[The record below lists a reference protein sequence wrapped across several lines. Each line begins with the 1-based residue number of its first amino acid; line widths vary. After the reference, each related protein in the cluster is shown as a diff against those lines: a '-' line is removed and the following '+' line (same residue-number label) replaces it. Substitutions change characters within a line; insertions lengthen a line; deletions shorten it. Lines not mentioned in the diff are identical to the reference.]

1 MGKLII
7 IEGLPGVGKT
17 TLVNAIRNKNIK
29 NLTIIDEIINKKI
42 TDEEIYTEDEFINND
57 IQKIKSIKDGIVI
70 MDRGLISSFSYSQT
84 KSIIDTSFDLSKANK
99 LFAEYKDVLKEAK
112 VIYLTNHLEDVK
124 ITGQDLNSPY
134 GSKEN
139 QELLENI
146 SLYNLKKYCN
156 NYKVKDYYKKNM
168 EELIDEIIN

>member
-1 MGKLII
+1 
-7 IEGLPGVGKT
+7 
-17 TLVNAIRNKNIK
+17 
-29 NLTIIDEIINKKI
+29 
-42 TDEEIYTEDEFINND
+42 
-57 IQKIKSIKDGIVI
+57 

-84 KSIIDTSFDLSKANK
+84 KSIIDTSFNLSKANK